1 MKKLI
6 ILLSVFLLFGCTKID
21 NNSNDYYSYF
31 ESIVK
36 EENKYVNMTSTGY
49 KYYLP
54 KGVNIKKTKDNNIIL
69 SSENT
74 FLYLYVDV
82 ISYYYDKNIKIDN
95 EDDYDYYKELD
106 NDGYL
111 IVDENNGM
119 YLVKV
124 YYNYSTIEFY
134 TEKQNIHRL
143 LTLSSII
150 VNSVNYN
157 KKIIKNEIIDSYSF
171 NNEKLYEIEELEKTD
186 SNFSQYLNSY
196 VEEKEEKTELP
207 D

>member
-6 ILLSVFLLFGCTKID
+6 ILLFVFLLFGCTKID

-124 YYNYSTIEFY
+124 YYNYSMIEFY
-134 TEKQNIHRL
+134 TEKQNIPRL

>member
-6 ILLSVFLLFGCTKID
+6 ILLSVFLLFGCTKI
-21 NNSNDYYSYF
+21 NSNSNDYYIYF

-54 KGVNIKKTKDNNIIL
+54 KGVKIKKAKDNNIIL
-69 SSENT
+69 SSDDT
-74 FLYLYVDV
+74 LLYLYVDV
-82 ISYYYDKNIKIDN
+82 ISYYYDKNIKINN
-95 EDDYDYYKELD
+95 EDDYDYYKEFD
-106 NDGYL
+106 KDGYL
-111 IVDENNGM
+111 IVNENNGM

-134 TEKQNIHRL
+134 TEKQNIPRL
-143 LTLSSII
+143 LSLSSII

>member
-1 MKKLI
+1 MYTSKP
-6 ILLSVFLLFGCTKID
+6 LSNL
-21 NNSNDYYSYF
+21 SY
-31 ESIVK
+31 
-36 EENKYVNMTSTGY
+36 NT
-49 KYYLP
+49 L
-54 KGVNIKKTKDNNIIL
+54 NNIIL

-124 YYNYSTIEFY
+124 YYNYSMIEFY
-134 TEKQNIHRL
+134 TEKQNLPRL

-171 NNEKLYEIEELEKTD
+171 NND
-186 SNFSQYLNSY
+186 SSSY
-196 VEEKEEKTELP
+196 
-207 D
+207 

>member
-1 MKKLI
+1 
-6 ILLSVFLLFGCTKID
+6 
-21 NNSNDYYSYF
+21 
-31 ESIVK
+31 
-36 EENKYVNMTSTGY
+36 
-49 KYYLP
+49 
-54 KGVNIKKTKDNNIIL
+54 
-69 SSENT
+69 
-74 FLYLYVDV
+74 
-82 ISYYYDKNIKIDN
+82 
-95 EDDYDYYKELD
+95 
-106 NDGYL
+106 
-111 IVDENNGM
+111 M

-134 TEKQNIHRL
+134 TEKQNIPRL

>member
-1 MKKLI
+1 M
-6 ILLSVFLLFGCTKID
+6 
-21 NNSNDYYSYF
+21 
-31 ESIVK
+31 
-36 EENKYVNMTSTGY
+36 
-49 KYYLP
+49 
-54 KGVNIKKTKDNNIIL
+54 
-69 SSENT
+69 
-74 FLYLYVDV
+74 
-82 ISYYYDKNIKIDN
+82 
-95 EDDYDYYKELD
+95 
-106 NDGYL
+106 
-111 IVDENNGM
+111 
-119 YLVKV
+119 
-124 YYNYSTIEFY
+124 IEFY
-134 TEKQNIHRL
+134 TEKQNIPRL